1 MIQTPAALVEVD
13 SATDSKEIFKGQA
26 MVDWR
31 GQLFRKHN

>member
-13 SATDSKEIFKGQA
+13 SPTDSKEIFQGQA
-26 MVDWR
+26 MVDWH